1 MRRTRLLLPAVT
13 VGLALFASACGVT
26 ANTTAATVAGRDI
39 PVDDVTELAA
49 DPAFNPP
56 PDTGNESTQD
66 NESTED
72 GTVAR
77 GVLLFLIQREAW
89 LAELERWGLEITDA
103 DRQAAGEQLDQQL
116 QGTETGRVE
125 ERSRELLLDY
135 GAAQNL
141 LTQRFSQLDPDSD
154 DDLRRLYDGAPSR
167 WRQVCLTVVRVPVDG
182 IDAAERLVDD
192 RVPVQDLTDRVEGA
206 ELVAQ
211 PSDGCFPE
219 LELLPEL
226 RRELVDAR
234 TGVTR
239 GVVLTTSGGG
249 GVDAFVFRLE
259 ERRVVSFDEARDG
272 LAAEAQG
279 LAQQGPVSWVQAQTL
294 LAEINPRYGQQV
306 QIGATGFTIEPP
318 TAPVVPRA
326 QRIADAI
333 AASQAAEAL
342 AGAGTTTG

>member
-1 MRRTRLLLPAVT
+1 MRRPRLLLPAVT
-13 VGLALFASACGVT
+13 VGLALLVSACGVT
-26 ANTTAATVAGRDI
+26 ADTTAATVAGRDI
-39 PVDDVTELAA
+39 PVDDVTALAA
-49 DPAFNPP
+49 DPAFNNGPG
-56 PDTGNESTQD
+56 TGNESTQ
-66 NESTED
+66 D

-77 GVLLFLIQREAW
+77 GVLLFLIQRAAW

-116 QGTETGRVE
+116 QGTGTGQIR

-141 LTQRFSQLDPDSD
+141 LTQRFAQLGRAGDE
-154 DDLRRLYDGAPSR
+154 DLRRLYDGAPTR
-167 WRQVCLTVVRVPVDG
+167 WRQVCLTVVRVPIERV
-182 IDAAERLVDD
+182 DAAESLVDD
-192 RVPVQDLTDRVEGA
+192 RVPVQDLADRLEGA
-206 ELVAQ
+206 EVVAQ
-211 PSDGCFPE
+211 PADGCFPE

-226 RRELVDAR
+226 RRELRDAPI
-234 TGVTR
+234 GVTR
-239 GVVLTTSGGG
+239 GVVLATGSGGG
-249 GVDAFVFRLE
+249 AEAFVFRLE
-259 ERRVVSFDEARDG
+259 ERRRVSFDEARQE
-272 LAAEAQG
+272 LVAAAQR
-279 LAQQGPVSWVQAQTL
+279 LAQEGPVSWVQAQTL

-333 AASQAAEAL
+333 AAAQAAQAL